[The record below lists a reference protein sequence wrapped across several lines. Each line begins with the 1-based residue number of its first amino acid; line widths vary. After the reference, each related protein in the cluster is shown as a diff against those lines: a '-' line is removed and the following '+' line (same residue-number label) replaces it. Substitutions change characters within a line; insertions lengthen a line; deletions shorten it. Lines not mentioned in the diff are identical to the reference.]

1 MSDIAEEYEALTQF
15 LYMSPVGLA
24 QIDVSG
30 DFTLLNPVSAQLLM
44 PLSRDG
50 DLSNLFVALQDV
62 APDLR
67 TLVDKFDRPHGMVC
81 EGIGVQIDAGVWGKR
96 DPRMLSLTL
105 LKLDAHRLMAVLN
118 DVSQQVKRERLLK
131 YNEAWLSAILT
142 GITHYAIVSLDAHGR
157 IDDWNES
164 IARVTG
170 FTREQVL
177 GQSYAIFYPDKATTP
192 ERVIDRLR
200 DADQQGWSIDDG
212 WRVRADGS
220 RFWGTAMISPLRGL
234 EPASEL
240 PGVQALIASEVSP
253 QAAYSLV
260 IRDITDR
267 REASEKMRQAT
278 CCDHLT
284 GVANRRAFFDA
295 AELELVHWKRSP
307 RPLSLA
313 YFDADHFKQ
322 INDRHGH
329 PVGDEV
335 LRHLAQTLSRRF
347 RAVDVVA
354 RVGGEEFAVLMPS
367 LDAKQAWAAAEA
379 VRIELAESVLE
390 IDGHRIRYTVSG
402 GVSTMSPG
410 VQGLDALMKLADQQ
424 LYAAKAAG
432 RNRIAMMG
440 DDGGST

>member
-24 QIDVSG
+24 QIDTAG

-67 TLVDKFDRPHGMVC
+67 TLVQKFERPHGMVC
-81 EGIGVQIDAGVWGKR
+81 EGIDVQIDAGVWGKR

-105 LKLDAHRLMAVLN
+105 LKLDQRRLMAVLN

-131 YNEAWLSAILT
+131 YNEAWLSAIIT
-142 GITHYAIVSLDAHGR
+142 GVTNYAIVSLDAQGR
-157 IDDWNES
+157 IDDWNDS

-170 FTREQVL
+170 FEREQVL

-200 DADQQGWSIDDG
+200 DADHQGWSIDDG

-220 RFWGTAMISPLRGL
+220 RFWGTAMISPLRGQD
-234 EPASEL
+234 PASEL

-267 REASEKMRQAT
+267 REAS
-278 CCDHLT
+278 CDHLT

-295 AELELVHWKRSP
+295 AEQELAHWKRAP
-307 RPLSLA
+307 RPLSLV

-322 INDRHGH
+322 INDRYGH

-335 LRHLAQTLSRRF
+335 LRHLSNVLSRNF

-354 RVGGEEFAVLMPS
+354 RVGGEEFAVLLPS
-367 LDAKQAWAAAEA
+367 MDAKEAWAAAEA
-379 VRIELAESVLE
+379 VRAKVAESVLE

-402 GVSTMSPG
+402 GVSTMSAS
-410 VQGLDALMKLADQQ
+410 VLGLDALMKLADQQ

-432 RNRIAMMG
+432 RNRIAYRPE
-440 DDGGST
+440 DGTGA